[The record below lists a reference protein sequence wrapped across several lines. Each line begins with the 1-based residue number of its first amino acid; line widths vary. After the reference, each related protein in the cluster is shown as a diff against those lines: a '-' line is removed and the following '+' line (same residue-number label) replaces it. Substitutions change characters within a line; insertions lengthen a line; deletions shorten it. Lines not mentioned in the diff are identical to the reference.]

1 MMEGVFALLKTG
13 GLVMYPLLLL
23 SVVSWAVAIERLI
36 NLRSSNFLSKNL
48 KEAKNLLRNG
58 DLDGAIKL
66 LSLDTS
72 LGSKALLRVLEDFK
86 GGKVPK
92 NGLTEA
98 LRTEIDLLVPKVE
111 KNLALLSTIAS
122 LSPLIGL
129 FGTITGLIKVFN
141 AFSINQS
148 ETALNLLASGIGEA
162 LVAAAT
168 GLAVAI
174 PALFFYWVFRIW
186 GSNLLNRLE
195 EELLEFVRLL
205 P

>member
-1 MMEGVFALLKTG
+1 MEGVFALLKTG
-13 GLVMYPLLLL
+13 GLAMYPLLLL
-23 SVVSWAVAIERLI
+23 SVISWAVAIERLI

-58 DLDGAIKL
+58 DLEGAIKL

-72 LGSKALLRVLEDFK
+72 LGSKAILRVLEDFK
-86 GGKVPK
+86 SGKVPK

>member
-1 MMEGVFALLKTG
+1 MEGIFTLLKTG
-13 GLVMYPLLLL
+13 GLAMYPLLFL
-23 SVVSWAVAIERLI
+23 SVISWAIAIERLI

-48 KEAKNLLRNG
+48 KDAKSLLRNG
-58 DLDGAIKL
+58 DLEGAVKL

-72 LGSKALLRVLEDFK
+72 LGSKAVLKVLEDFK

-98 LRTEIDLLVPKVE
+98 LRTEIDLLVSKVE

-174 PALFFYWVFRIW
+174 PALFFYWIFRIW
-186 GSNLLNRLE
+186 GSSLLNRLE

>member
-1 MMEGVFALLKTG
+1 
-13 GLVMYPLLLL
+13 
-23 SVVSWAVAIERLI
+23 
-36 NLRSSNFLSKNL
+36 
-48 KEAKNLLRNG
+48 LLRNG
-58 DLDGAIKL
+58 DLEGAIKL

-86 GGKVPK
+86 SGKVPK
-92 NGLTEA
+92 SGLTEA

-141 AFSINQS
+141 AFSLDQS

-186 GSNLLNRLE
+186 GSSLLNRLE

>member
-1 MMEGVFALLKTG
+1 MEGVFTLLKTG
-13 GLVMYPLLLL
+13 GLAMYPLLFL
-23 SVVSWAVAIERLI
+23 SVVSWAIAIERLI
-36 NLRSSNFLSKNL
+36 NLRSSNFLSKSL
-48 KEAKNLLRNG
+48 KDAKSLLRSG

-86 GGKVPK
+86 SGRVPK
-92 NGLTEA
+92 SGLTEA

-186 GSNLLNRLE
+186 GSSLLNRLE

>member
-13 GLVMYPLLLL
+13 GLAMYPLLLL
-23 SVVSWAVAIERLI
+23 SVISWAVAIERLI
-36 NLRSSNFLSKNL
+36 NLRASNFLSKNL
-48 KEAKNLLRNG
+48 KEAKSLLRNG
-58 DLDGAIKL
+58 DLEGAIKL

-72 LGSKALLRVLEDFK
+72 LGSKAILKVLEDFK
-86 GGKVPK
+86 SGKVPK

-174 PALFFYWVFRIW
+174 PSLFFYWVFRIW

>member
-1 MMEGVFALLKTG
+1 MEGVFALLKTG

-23 SVVSWAVAIERLI
+23 SVISWAVAIERLI

-48 KEAKNLLRNG
+48 KEAKSLLRNG

-86 GGKVPK
+86 SGKVPK

>member
-1 MMEGVFALLKTG
+1 MEGVFALLKTG
-13 GLVMYPLLLL
+13 GLAMYPLLLL
-23 SVVSWAVAIERLI
+23 SVISWAVAIERLI

-48 KEAKNLLRNG
+48 KEAKSLLRNG

-72 LGSKALLRVLEDFK
+72 LGSKAILRVLEDFK
-86 GGKVPK
+86 SGKVSK

-186 GSNLLNRLE
+186 GSS
-195 EELLEFVRLL
+195 F
-205 P
+205 

>member
-13 GLVMYPLLLL
+13 GLAMYPLLLL
-23 SVVSWAVAIERLI
+23 SVISWAVAIERLI

-58 DLDGAIKL
+58 DLEGAIKL

-72 LGSKALLRVLEDFK
+72 LGSKAILRVLEDFK
-86 GGKVPK
+86 SGKVPK

>member
-1 MMEGVFALLKTG
+1 MEGVFALLKTG
-13 GLVMYPLLLL
+13 GLAMYPLLLL
-23 SVVSWAVAIERLI
+23 SVISWAVAIERLI

-48 KEAKNLLRNG
+48 KEAKSLLRSG
-58 DLDGAIKL
+58 DLEGAIKL

-72 LGSKALLRVLEDFK
+72 LGSKAILRVLEDFK
-86 GGKVPK
+86 SGKVPK

-111 KNLALLSTIAS
+111 KNLAFLSTIAS

-174 PALFFYWVFRIW
+174 PSLFFYWVFRIW
-186 GSNLLNRLE
+186 GSSLLNRLE

>member
-1 MMEGVFALLKTG
+1 MEGVFALLKTG
-13 GLVMYPLLLL
+13 GLAMYPLLLL
-23 SVVSWAVAIERLI
+23 SVISWAVAIERLI

-48 KEAKNLLRNG
+48 KEAKSLLRNG

-72 LGSKALLRVLEDFK
+72 LGSKAILRVLEDFK

-174 PALFFYWVFRIW
+174 PSLFFYWVFRIW
-186 GSNLLNRLE
+186 GSSLLNRLE

>member
-1 MMEGVFALLKTG
+1 MEGVFALLKTG

-23 SVVSWAVAIERLI
+23 SVISWAVAIERLI

-48 KEAKNLLRNG
+48 KEAKSLLRNG

-72 LGSKALLRVLEDFK
+72 LGSKAVLRVLEDFK
-86 GGKVPK
+86 SGKVPK

-141 AFSINQS
+141 AFSISQS

>member
-1 MMEGVFALLKTG
+1 
-13 GLVMYPLLLL
+13 MYPLLLL
-23 SVVSWAVAIERLI
+23 SVISWAVAIERLI

-48 KEAKNLLRNG
+48 KEAKSLLRNG

-86 GGKVPK
+86 SGKVPK

>member
-13 GLVMYPLLLL
+13 GLAIYPLLLL
-23 SVVSWAVAIERLI
+23 SVISWAVALERLI

-48 KEAKNLLRNG
+48 KDAKNLLRNG

-72 LGSKALLRVLEDFK
+72 LGSKAILRVLEDFK
-86 GGKVPK
+86 SGKVPK

-141 AFSINQS
+141 AFSINQF

>member
-1 MMEGVFALLKTG
+1 MEGVFALLKTG
-13 GLVMYPLLLL
+13 GLAMYPLLLL
-23 SVVSWAVAIERLI
+23 SVISWAVAIERLI

-48 KEAKNLLRNG
+48 KEAKSLLRSG
-58 DLDGAIKL
+58 DLEGAIKL

-72 LGSKALLRVLEDFK
+72 LGSKAILRVLEDFK
-86 GGKVPK
+86 SGKVPK

-111 KNLALLSTIAS
+111 KNLAFLSTIAS

-148 ETALNLLASGIGEA
+148 ETGLNLLASGIGEA

-174 PALFFYWVFRIW
+174 PSLFFYWVFRIW
-186 GSNLLNRLE
+186 GSSLLNRLE

>member
-13 GLVMYPLLLL
+13 GLAMYPLLLL
-23 SVVSWAVAIERLI
+23 SVISWAVAIERLI

-48 KEAKNLLRNG
+48 KEAKSLLRSG
-58 DLDGAIKL
+58 DLEGAIKL

-72 LGSKALLRVLEDFK
+72 LGSKAILRVLEDFK
-86 GGKVPK
+86 SGKVPK

-111 KNLALLSTIAS
+111 KNLAFLSTIAS

-148 ETALNLLASGIGEA
+148 ETGLNLLASGIGEA

-174 PALFFYWVFRIW
+174 PSLFFYWVFRIW
-186 GSNLLNRLE
+186 GSSLLNRLE

>member
-1 MMEGVFALLKTG
+1 MEGIFALLKMG
-13 GLVMYPLLLL
+13 GLAMYPLLFL

-48 KEAKNLLRNG
+48 KKAKGLLRSG

-72 LGSKALLRVLEDFK
+72 LGSKAILRVLDDYK
-86 GGKVPK
+86 SGKVSK
-92 NGLTEA
+92 NRLTEA

-141 AFSINQS
+141 AFSVNQS

-174 PALFFYWVFRIW
+174 PALFFYWVFRIR
-186 GSNLLNRLE
+186 GNSLLNRLE

>member
-1 MMEGVFALLKTG
+1 MEGVFALLKTG
-13 GLVMYPLLLL
+13 GLAMYPLLLL

-48 KEAKNLLRNG
+48 KEAKSLLRNG

-72 LGSKALLRVLEDFK
+72 LGSKAILRVLEDFK
-86 GGKVPK
+86 SGKVPK
-92 NGLTEA
+92 SGLTEA

>member
-1 MMEGVFALLKTG
+1 MEGIFTLLKTG
-13 GLVMYPLLLL
+13 GLAMYPLLFL
-23 SVVSWAVAIERLI
+23 SVISWAVALERLI

-48 KEAKNLLRNG
+48 KDAKSLLRNG
-58 DLDGAIKL
+58 DLEGAVKL

-72 LGSKALLRVLEDFK
+72 LGSKAVLKVLEDFK

-186 GSNLLNRLE
+186 GSSLLNHLE

>member
-1 MMEGVFALLKTG
+1 MEGVFALLKTG
-13 GLVMYPLLLL
+13 GLAMYPLLLL
-23 SVVSWAVAIERLI
+23 SVISWAVAIERLI

-86 GGKVPK
+86 SGKVPK

>member
-1 MMEGVFALLKTG
+1 MEGVFALLKTG
-13 GLVMYPLLLL
+13 GLAMYPLFFL

-36 NLRSSNFLSKNL
+36 NLRYSNFLSKSL
-48 KEAKNLLRNG
+48 KDAKSLLRNG

-92 NGLTEA
+92 SGLTEA

-141 AFSINQS
+141 AFSLDQS

-186 GSNLLNRLE
+186 GSSILNRLE

>member
-1 MMEGVFALLKTG
+1 MEGVFALLKTG
-13 GLVMYPLLLL
+13 GLVMYPLLFL
-23 SVVSWAVAIERLI
+23 SVVSWAIAIERLI

-48 KEAKNLLRNG
+48 KEAKSLLRNG

-72 LGSKALLRVLEDFK
+72 LGSKAILRVLEDFK
-86 GGKVPK
+86 SGKVPK

-129 FGTITGLIKVFN
+129 FGTITGLIRVFN

-162 LVAAAT
+162 LVSAAT

>member
-1 MMEGVFALLKTG
+1 MEGVFALLKTG
-13 GLVMYPLLLL
+13 GLAMYPLLLL
-23 SVVSWAVAIERLI
+23 SVISWAVAIERLI

-48 KEAKNLLRNG
+48 KEAKSLLRNG

-72 LGSKALLRVLEDFK
+72 LGSKAILRVLEDFK

-186 GSNLLNRLE
+186 GNNLLNRLE